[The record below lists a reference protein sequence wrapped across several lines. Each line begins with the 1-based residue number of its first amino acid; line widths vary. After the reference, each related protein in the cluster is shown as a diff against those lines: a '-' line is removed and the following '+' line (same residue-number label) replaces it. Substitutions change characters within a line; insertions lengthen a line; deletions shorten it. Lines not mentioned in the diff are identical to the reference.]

1 MSVILIEKDPFVELL
16 SSGMVQNGSGGNV
29 RRPLYGISVKANRFA
44 FMSVWQA
51 GADGASVPISLL
63 DSSAPGGHS
72 TANHN
77 FLLQT
82 VQESR
87 QERAQIVET
96 FGDPYVFF
104 YGDKPIVLQCGGV
117 LINTRDFNWKNEWLS
132 NYDKFLRGTKCVEY
146 RARVY
151 LGFDDVLVEGY
162 MLNTSIGLSAQD
174 MPYLCPFSFGFLVS
188 RYTDLS
194 RSLNDVVTSA
204 NCKDVVNGGRIGARM
219 TSDWRVVEYL
229 EAPAPAGWNVIEE
242 TTGQITT
249 HANNAINNGDT
260 PESVQDGS
268 RNSHSASWVTGGR
281 STRQWKTADQALLD
295 VDRDLTAQQT
305 GQDAVTVR
313 RAQLSQ
319 GASFPLGSRS
329 ASSSSLAAS
338 LTTGVA
344 NGALVVGDAPV
355 V

>member
-1 MSVILIEKDPFVELL
+1 MAVLLMEKDPFVELNTYQ
-16 SSGMVQNGSGGNV
+16 SKYSQVYGGNV
-29 RRPLYGISVKANRFA
+29 RRPLFGISPKKDRFA
-44 FMSVWQA
+44 FMSVWQV
-51 GADGASVPISLL
+51 GSSGSFQPISLL

-72 TANHN
+72 PSNHN
-77 FLLQT
+77 FCLQT

-96 FGDPYVFF
+96 FGDPFVFF
-104 YGDKPIVLQCGGV
+104 YGEKPTVLTCGGL
-117 LINTRDFNWKNEWLS
+117 LINTRDFNWKNEWLD
-132 NYDKFLRGTKCVEY
+132 NYDRYLRGTKCVEN

-162 MLNTSIGLSAQD
+162 MLNTSVALAAQE
-174 MPYLCPFSFGFLVS
+174 MPYLCPFNFSFLVS

-194 RSLNDVVTSA
+194 RSLNSVVTSA
-204 NCKDVVNGGRIGARM
+204 NGTDVVNGGTTGARK
-219 TSDWRVVEYL
+219 TASGKVVEYL
-229 EAPAPAGWNVIEE
+229 ESPNPFAYMVVGEDGVSKE
-242 TTGQITT
+242 QSSSY
-249 HANNAINNGDT
+249 NNGNI
-260 PESVQDGS
+260 PVSIVDGS
-268 RNSHSASWVTGGR
+268 KNSRTASWVSGGR
-281 STRQWKTADQALLD
+281 SKKQWKTADEALLD
-295 VDRDLTAQQT
+295 IDRDLTSQQT

>member
-1 MSVILIEKDPFVELL
+1 MVILMEKDPFAEL
-16 SSGMVQNGSGGNV
+16 SSFVPSTNTSGNV
-29 RRPLYGISVKANRFA
+29 RRPLFGISPKKNRFA
-44 FMSVWQA
+44 FMSVWQVGPGGSA
-51 GADGASVPISLL
+51 QPISLL

-72 TANHN
+72 ISNHN
-77 FLLQT
+77 FCLQT

-96 FGDPYVFF
+96 FGDHFVFF
-104 YGDKPIVLQCGGV
+104 YGEKPTILSCGGLLV
-117 LINTRDFNWKNEWLS
+117 NTRDFNWKNEWLS
-132 NYDKFLRGTKCVEY
+132 NYDRFLRGTKCVEN

-162 MLNTSIGLSAQD
+162 MLGTSVALAAQD
-174 MPYLCPFSFGFLVS
+174 MPYLCPFNFSFLVS

-194 RSLNDVVTSA
+194 RSLNDTVTSA
-204 NCKDVVNGGRIGARM
+204 NGTDVVNRGTTGARK
-219 TSDWRVVEYL
+219 TASGKVVEYL
-229 EAPAPAGWNVIEE
+229 EAPIDAAYRIVGEDGVIKVQGDSYSNGNIPMSIVD
-242 TTGQITT
+242 GQEI
-249 HANNAINNGDT
+249 
-260 PESVQDGS
+260 S
-268 RNSHSASWVTGGR
+268 RTASWVSGGR
-281 STRQWKTADQALLD
+281 STRQWKTADEALLD
-295 VDRDLTAQQT
+295 IDRDLTSQQT

-344 NGALVVGDAPV
+344 NGALVIGDAPV